1 MAVFQMMGGTY
12 FISAAQS
19 IFANKLVGHLKVNVP
34 EIDPTTVVGLGATQ
48 FRSMLPFTAISG
60 VVLSYMQSLHIV
72 FVLATV
78 LAGVAT
84 VVSVAA
90 RWEKIQVRM

>member
-19 IFANKLVGHLKVNVP
+19 IFANKLIGHLKVNVP
-34 EIDPTTVVGLGATQ
+34 EIDPKEVVGLGATQ
-48 FRSMLPFTAISG
+48 FRDALPSTAIPG

-72 FVLATV
+72 FALATA

-84 VVSVAA
+84 LVSLLA
-90 RWEKIQVRM
+90 RWEKIQVRL